1 MALAHQRVTVTSTA
15 TLLSSSSAG
24 RDGQTLLIQNP
35 TGNSVLYLGASD
47 VTTSSYGYALPANAD
62 MSISLQNGESLY
74 GATAVS
80 STVNIIR
87 QGV

>member
-15 TLLSSSSAG
+15 TLLSSGSAG

-35 TGNSVLYLGASD
+35 AGNSTLYIGASD
-47 VTTSSYGYALPANAD
+47 VTTSNYGYALPANGD

-74 GATAVS
+74 GVVPVS
-80 STVNIIR
+80 NTVNIIR

>member
-1 MALAHQRVTVTSTA
+1 MALSHQRITVASTA
-15 TLLSSSSAG
+15 TLLSSSYAG

-35 TGNSVLYLGASD
+35 ANSAILYLGASD
-47 VTTSSYGYALPANAD
+47 VTTTSYGYALPANSD

-74 GATAVS
+74 GVVASS

-87 QGV
+87 QGA